1 MPMVETPRAMAE
13 RLETMR
19 QSGLG
24 GARTLLVG
32 AADSFTLAAEASA
45 LGRALADKGLTVM
58 LIDWSLDA
66 SGISEALGQP
76 SWPGFSEL
84 LEGQLG
90 FEDVVRALADS
101 DVQLI
106 PSGKGVM
113 TRADGLD
120 ADSLNFALDAL
131 DDVYEH
137 IIVVARTDPGR
148 ELFEA
153 IEGRFDNGI
162 MLVDAAA
169 GQTTPPPAG
178 SFLGFEVD
186 GISLFTLKTT
196 KEAPQRRPR
205 AALTRAG

>member
-1 MPMVETPRAMAE
+1 M
-13 RLETMR
+13 
-19 QSGLG
+19 
-24 GARTLLVG
+24 
-32 AADSFTLAAEASA
+32 
-45 LGRALADKGLTVM
+45 M
-58 LIDWSLDA
+58 LIDWSQDA

-106 PSGKGVM
+106 PSGKSVE
-113 TRADGLD
+113 TRGEGLD

-137 IIVVARTDPGR
+137 IIVVARTDAGR
-148 ELFEA
+148 ALFEA

-169 GQTTPPPAG
+169 GQAPPPAG

-186 GISLFTLKTT
+186 GISLFTLKMT
-196 KEAPQRRPR
+196 KETEAPQRRPR